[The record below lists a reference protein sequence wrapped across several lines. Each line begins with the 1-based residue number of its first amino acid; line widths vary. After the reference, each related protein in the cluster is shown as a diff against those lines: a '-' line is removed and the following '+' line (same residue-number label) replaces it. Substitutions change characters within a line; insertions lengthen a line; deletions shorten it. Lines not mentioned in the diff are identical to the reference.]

1 MKNQVIQ
8 IYLLVCQIYDNQSS
22 LKYQR
27 DSNFKP
33 RFTDQELITIYLF
46 GQLNEKFNHRQIHSF
61 IKEYWLE
68 WFPRLPSYQAFNRRL
83 NLLTDN
89 FQALFSHLLHNLHLN
104 RESFSADYLV
114 DSMPVM
120 LAVGTRA
127 RRARVAWEMAKTGFC
142 ATKQI
147 HFHGVRLHLVANKQT
162 ARLPIPAK
170 IWLKEGNVHDL
181 TALREIA
188 DDLPMP
194 GNLFADKAYAD
205 KDFKAELQNRRI
217 ELFTPLKKPKKKKLS
232 GAQNRGN
239 KTVSSFRQPIESFFK
254 WLIDKTDIQ
263 RASQVRST
271 DGLLIHCLGKLTF
284 ALFLL
289 NFYLGLTQLE

>member
-8 IYLLVCQIYDNQSS
+8 IYLLVCQIYDNHCS

-33 RFTDQELITIYLF
+33 SFTDEEIITVYLF
-46 GQLNEKFNHRQIHSF
+46 GQLNEKFNHRQIHRF
-61 IKEYWLE
+61 IREYWSD
-68 WFPRLPSYQAFNRRL
+68 WFPQLPSYQAFNRRL

-89 FQALFSHLLHNLHLN
+89 FQTLFAYLLATAQPDQKA
-104 RESFSADYLV
+104 SSADYLI

-127 RRARVAWEMAKTGFC
+127 KRGRVALEIAKTGFC

-147 HFHGVRLHLVANKQT
+147 NFHGVRLHLIGNRQAGT
-162 ARLPIPAK
+162 LPTPSR
-170 IWLKEGNVHDL
+170 IWLREGNIHDL

-188 DDLPMP
+188 DELPAEI
-194 GNLFADKAYAD
+194 NLFADKAYAD
-205 KDFKAELQNRRI
+205 ADFKRQLEARDIKL
-217 ELFTPLKKPKKKKLS
+217 LTPLKKPKKEDLSDEQKLF
-232 GAQNRGN
+232 N
-239 KTVSSFRQPIESFFK
+239 KTISSFRQPIESFFK

-289 NFYLGLTQLE
+289 NFYY

>member
-27 DSNFKP
+27 RSNFKP
-33 RFTDQELITIYLF
+33 VFTDQEIITIYLF
-46 GQLNEKFNHRQIHSF
+46 GQLNEKFNHRQIHQF
-61 IKEYWLE
+61 IRQYWLD
-68 WFPRLPSYQAFNRRL
+68 WFPALPSYQAFNRRL
-83 NLLTDN
+83 NLLSDN
-89 FQALFSHLLHNLHLN
+89 FQTLFAHLLNGLNLKPKQ
-104 RESFSADYLV
+104 FSADFLI

-120 LAVGTRA
+120 LALGTRA
-127 RRARVAWEMAKTGFC
+127 KRARVAPEIAKTGFC

-147 HFHGVRLHLVANKQT
+147 NFYGVRIHLIGKRQAGT
-162 ARLPIPAK
+162 LPTPAR
-170 IWLKEGNVHDL
+170 IWLREGNVHDL
-181 TALREIA
+181 TAARELA
-188 DDLPMP
+188 DELPA
-194 GNLFADKAYAD
+194 GINLFADKAYAD
-205 KDFKAELQNRRI
+205 ANFRAELESRAI
-217 ELFTPLKKPKKKKLS
+217 KLLTPLKKPRKEELS
-232 GAQNRGN
+232 APQKQFN

-289 NFYLGLTQLE
+289 NFYY

>member
-8 IYLLVCQIYDNQSS
+8 IYLLVCQLYDSHSS

-33 RFTDQELITIYLF
+33 VFTDQEIITVYLF
-46 GQLNEKFNHRQIHSF
+46 GQLNEKFNHRQIHRF
-61 IKEYWLE
+61 IREYWLD
-68 WFPRLPSYQAFNRRL
+68 WFPRMPSYQAFNRRL

-89 FQALFSHLLHNLHLN
+89 FQLLFAHLL
-104 RESFSADYLV
+104 ESVRTNQSADNLDYLI
-114 DSMPVM
+114 DSLPVM

-127 RRARVAWEMAKTGFC
+127 ARGRVALEIAKCGFC

-147 HFHGVRLHLVANKQT
+147 NFHGVRLPSINNRQAGALPT
-162 ARLPIPAK
+162 PAR
-170 IWLKEGNVHDL
+170 IWMREGNVHDL

-188 DDLPMP
+188 DELPS
-194 GNLFADKAYAD
+194 GINLFGDKAYAD
-205 KDFKAELQNRRI
+205 AAFKAELKAREI
-217 ELFTPLKKPKKKKLS
+217 ILLTPLKKSKKQALS
-232 GAQNRGN
+232 LWQKRFN

-289 NFYLGLTQLE
+289 NFYY

>member
-8 IYLLVCQIYDNQSS
+8 IYLLVCQLYDSHSS
-22 LKYQR
+22 LKFQR

-33 RFTDQELITIYLF
+33 VFTDEEIITVYLF
-46 GQLNEKFNHRQIHSF
+46 GQLNEKFNHRQIHQF
-61 IKEYWLE
+61 IGEYWSD

-89 FQALFSHLLHNLHLN
+89 FQILFAHLLKVVSHNQPVQSL
-104 RESFSADYLV
+104 DYLI
-114 DSMPVM
+114 DSLPVM

-127 RRARVAWEMAKTGFC
+127 KRGRVAREVAKTGFC

-147 HFHGVRLHLVANKQT
+147 NFHGVRLHSINNRRTGALPT
-162 ARLPIPAK
+162 PAR
-170 IWLKEGNVHDL
+170 IWLREGNVHDL

-188 DDLPMP
+188 DELPS
-194 GNLFADKAYAD
+194 GINLFGDKAYAD
-205 KDFKAELQNRRI
+205 AAFKRELKAQEIR
-217 ELFTPLKKPKKKKLS
+217 LLTPVKKPKKQKLTQ
-232 GAQNRGN
+232 AQKLFN

-271 DGLLIHCLGKLTF
+271 DGLIIHCLGKLTF

-289 NFYLGLTQLE
+289 NFYY

>member
-33 RFTDQELITIYLF
+33 VFTDEEIITVYLF
-46 GQLNEKFNHRQIHSF
+46 GQLNEKFNHRQIHQF
-61 IKEYWLE
+61 IREYWSD
-68 WFPRLPSYQAFNRRL
+68 WFPALPSYQAFNRRL
-83 NLLTDN
+83 NLLNDN
-89 FQALFSHLLHNLHLN
+89 FQTLFAHLLKCLN
-104 RESFSADYLV
+104 AKPKQFSADFV
-114 DSMPVM
+114 IDSMPVM
-120 LAVGTRA
+120 LAFGTRA
-127 RRARVAWEMAKTGFC
+127 KRARVALEIAKTGFC

-147 HFHGVRLHLVANKQT
+147 NFHGVRVHLIGNRQSGVLPT
-162 ARLPIPAK
+162 PARV
-170 IWLKEGNVHDL
+170 WLREGNVHDL
-181 TALREIA
+181 TALREIK
-188 DDLPMP
+188 DELPA
-194 GNLFADKAYAD
+194 GINLFADKAYAD
-205 KDFKAELQNRRI
+205 ALFRAELESRDI
-217 ELFTPLKKPKKKKLS
+217 KLLTPLKKPKKEDLS
-232 GAQNRGN
+232 DEQKQFN

-289 NFYLGLTQLE
+289 NFYY

>member
-33 RFTDQELITIYLF
+33 VFTDEEIITVYLF
-46 GQLNEKFNHRQIHSF
+46 GQLNEKFNHRQIHAF
-61 IKEYWLE
+61 IRQYWLD
-68 WFPRLPSYQAFNRRL
+68 WFPDLPSYQAFNRRL

-89 FQALFSHLLHNLHLN
+89 FQALFAYLLHRLSEHKKQL
-104 RESFSADYLV
+104 STDFLI

-127 RRARVAWEMAKTGFC
+127 KRARVAPEIATTGFC

-147 HFHGVRLHLVANKQT
+147 NFHGVRLHLIGNRRTSA
-162 ARLPIPAK
+162 LPIPARL
-170 IWLKEGNVHDL
+170 WLKEGNIHDL
-181 TALREIA
+181 AALREIA
-188 DDLPMP
+188 ADLPS
-194 GNLFADKAYAD
+194 GINLFADKAYSD
-205 KDFKAELQNRRI
+205 KEFKRELESRQI
-217 ELFTPLKKPKKKKLS
+217 KLLTPIKKPKKEELS
-232 GAQNRGN
+232 AAQKHFS

-289 NFYLGLTQLE
+289 NFYY

>member
-1 MKNQVIQ
+1 MENALVRL
-8 IYLLVCQIYDNQSS
+8 YLLVCSSYDSHSS

-27 DSNFKP
+27 DSNFNP
-33 RFTDQELITIYLF
+33 VFTDEEIITVYLF
-46 GQLNEKFNHRQIHSF
+46 GQLNEKFNHRQIHGF
-61 IKEYWLE
+61 IQEYWSD

-83 NLLTDN
+83 NLLADN
-89 FQALFSHLLHNLHLN
+89 FQLLFAHLLETARNN
-104 RESFSADYLV
+104 QSANSLDYLI
-114 DSMPVM
+114 DSLPVM

-127 RRARVAWEMAKTGFC
+127 KRGRVAPEIAKTGFC

-147 HFHGVRLHLVANKQT
+147 NFHGVRLHSINNRKAG
-162 ARLPIPAK
+162 ALPMPSR

-188 DDLPMP
+188 DELPS
-194 GNLFADKAYAD
+194 GINLFGDKAYAD
-205 KDFKAELQNRRI
+205 AQLKAELKTREIR
-217 ELFTPLKKPKKKKLS
+217 LLTPLKKSKKKALTKW
-232 GAQNRGN
+232 QKRFN
-239 KTVSSFRQPIESFFK
+239 KTISSFRQPIESFFK

-271 DGLLIHCLGKLTF
+271 DGLIIHCLGKLTF

-289 NFYLGLTQLE
+289 NFYY

>member
-8 IYLLVCQIYDNQSS
+8 IYLLVCQIYHNQSS

-27 DSNFKP
+27 ASNFKP
-33 RFTDQELITIYLF
+33 AFTDEELITVYLF
-46 GQLNEKFNHRQIHSF
+46 GQLNEKFNHRQIHRF
-61 IKEYWLE
+61 IQEYWSD
-68 WFPRLPSYQAFNRRL
+68 WFPDLPGYQAFNRRL

-89 FQALFSHLLHNLHLN
+89 FQALFAYLLSQLHLN
-104 RESFSADYLV
+104 PKQLSADFLI

-120 LAVGTRA
+120 LAQGARS
-127 RRARVAWEMAKTGFC
+127 RRARVALEIARTGFC

-147 HFHGVRLHLVANKQT
+147 NFHGVRLHLIGNRQAG
-162 ARLPIPAK
+162 ALPIPAR

-188 DDLPMP
+188 ADLPS
-194 GNLFADKAYAD
+194 GINLFADKAYAD
-205 KDFKAELQNRRI
+205 KEFKRELESREI
-217 ELFTPLKKPKKKKLS
+217 KLLTPFKKPKKEQLAA
-232 GAQNRGN
+232 AQKHFS
-239 KTVSSFRQPIESFFK
+239 KTISSFRQPVESFFK

-284 ALFLL
+284 ALLLL
-289 NFYLGLTQLE
+289 NFYY